1 MCWVLPTAALKLWMS
16 LISQTIFV
24 VGGILLVTS
33 FRFFCVPCAIFPHWL
48 LPRLVWGQL
57 FQKVFV
63 KMLTGVFKVAAVWYN
78 NTNTKETEEKMKKFF
93 AEFKKFIAR
102 GNVMDMAVGMIVGAA
117 FTAIVTA
124 LSDGILK
131 PIINMIIYFCC
142 GGDQDALAKM
152 YTPLVKVWQ
161 VDAGGNELVGVLDM
175 DKSILIDWGA
185 FLSSVIN
192 FLLVAIVLFS
202 IVKVFNAA
210 REASETT
217 IKKLSDSPFS
227 REELKALRKE
237 GKTHAEI
244 AELEEKRRAEIA
256 EEERL
261 AAEEAAKNAPK
272 TQEQLLQEI
281 IDLLT
286 EKQEK

>member
-1 MCWVLPTAALKLWMS
+1 M
-16 LISQTIFV
+16 
-24 VGGILLVTS
+24 
-33 FRFFCVPCAIFPHWL
+33 
-48 LPRLVWGQL
+48 
-57 FQKVFV
+57 
-63 KMLTGVFKVAAVWYN
+63 WYN

-161 VDAGGNELVGVLDM
+161 VDAAGNELIGVLDM

-185 FLSSVIN
+185 FISSVIN
-192 FLLVAIVLFS
+192 FLLVAIVLFC
-202 IVKVFNAA
+202 IVKMFNAA

-286 EKQEK
+286 EKQQ